1 MNNEQNEDPN
11 LGNSSLIKDSA
22 TVVIPVK
29 EKDEITYTLIESG
42 IVAVMGYDSA
52 ESIIKIRFDRE
63 VEEDLEGNI
72 IWKRYSIIV
81 NTTETIGEVVSV
93 PFQVDNLEASDSP
106 VYVTT
111 VIRGQESGRAKLSE
125 TQSSIIRDLFKQ
137 KYEN

>member
-1 MNNEQNEDPN
+1 MNSEQNNN
-11 LGNSSLIKDSA
+11 LLLDNSSPIKDLA

-29 EKDEITYTLIESG
+29 EKDEITHTLIESG

-72 IWKRYSIIV
+72 VWKRYSIII
-81 NTTETIGEVVSV
+81 NTTETVGEVVSI
-93 PFQVDNLEASDSP
+93 PFQVDNLEVSDLP

-111 VIRGQESGRAKLSE
+111 VIRGHESGRAKLSE
-125 TQSSIIRDLFKQ
+125 TQSSIIRDMFKQ
-137 KYEN
+137 KYKD

>member
-52 ESIIKIRFDRE
+52 ENIIKIRFDRE

-72 IWKRYSIIV
+72 IWKRYSVIV

-93 PFQVDNLEASDSP
+93 PFQVDNLEVSDLP

-137 KYEN
+137 KYKD